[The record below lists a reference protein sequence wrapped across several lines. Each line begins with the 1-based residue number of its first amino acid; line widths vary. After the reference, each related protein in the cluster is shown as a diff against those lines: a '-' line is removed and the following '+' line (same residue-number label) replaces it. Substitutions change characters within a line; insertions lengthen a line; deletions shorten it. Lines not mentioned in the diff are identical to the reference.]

1 MKNNINLE
9 YGLSIYYFIEKK
21 EYYENLSKEIDIEMN
36 LPQEKKLLVKSYLN
50 KQSIPAY
57 REFSEAL
64 KNKRI
69 LKIFYETAIK
79 NLKNDDKIEIIKNGL
94 ILNNSMILFYLIK
107 GNRPENEYLNNNSN
121 IESINDVQNDK
132 DNYNAKIYNS
142 NSTKYEG
149 TITNLKYSLT
159 AVESIVNFYFK
170 QLNLIQLPDL
180 VFNLTYENLDNNDDI
195 NLYSQY
201 DGCYLYEG
209 KECIYFE
216 NLKFFVPINT
226 ENRFIILKDNNI
238 DSLGTN
244 TTKYNYQ
251 IFNNTLIF
259 IEVKTNFPSEN
270 DSNQYQK
277 LESFIQKMLKKA
289 KLFLTIYLKIFKN
302 KKIENIQFILF
313 YNNNRLSEYK
323 DTINNYINK
332 YKSEFPEEITKYNI
346 YLDILHIFPS
356 IGNISLNLIN
366 DKFNQLEK
374 DYEKSKDK
382 IKILE
387 NENKKAFE
395 KIKYLEEDNIKSR
408 EQIQKMEE
416 ENKKGKEQMQKLEEE
431 NKKGKEQMNELEAK
445 IIKMEEFINKLQMD
459 SIDDKN
465 KENKKQEDK
474 KELPIVENKT
484 NVDTIKEKI
493 KIFDNKEKENQ
504 VGQITKNEEK
514 QNQIIIQDKNY
525 RYIHFKLVN
534 NKQLSYYDNLY
545 LKVYEECKN
554 AVKDKD
560 NFTLI
565 KYQKYHAGINNKEIT
580 DAFHSVIEKF
590 DEKERNDFF
599 MHYSFS
605 RCLRCP
611 I

>member
-9 YGLSIYYFIEKK
+9 FGLSPYYFIEKK

-69 LKIFYETAIK
+69 LKRFYETAIK
-79 NLKNDDKIEIIKNGL
+79 NLKNDDKIEITKNGL

-277 LESFIQKMLKKA
+277 LESFIQKMLTKA

-346 YLDILHIFPS
+346 
-356 IGNISLNLIN
+356 
-366 DKFNQLEK
+366 
-374 DYEKSKDK
+374 
-382 IKILE
+382 
-387 NENKKAFE
+387 
-395 KIKYLEEDNIKSR
+395 
-408 EQIQKMEE
+408 
-416 ENKKGKEQMQKLEEE
+416 
-431 NKKGKEQMNELEAK
+431 
-445 IIKMEEFINKLQMD
+445 
-459 SIDDKN
+459 
-465 KENKKQEDK
+465 
-474 KELPIVENKT
+474 
-484 NVDTIKEKI
+484 
-493 KIFDNKEKENQ
+493 
-504 VGQITKNEEK
+504 
-514 QNQIIIQDKNY
+514 
-525 RYIHFKLVN
+525 
-534 NKQLSYYDNLY
+534 
-545 LKVYEECKN
+545 
-554 AVKDKD
+554 
-560 NFTLI
+560 
-565 KYQKYHAGINNKEIT
+565 
-580 DAFHSVIEKF
+580 
-590 DEKERNDFF
+590 
-599 MHYSFS
+599 
-605 RCLRCP
+605 
-611 I
+611 